1 MKPILL
7 IAPHLQIMNAAN
19 ELLKSDKITD
29 VEIVHRLLE
38 DSLSVSRTAAKEGVE
53 AIISRGGTAKILESS
68 DLNIPII
75 EIPVSPYEL
84 INSIH
89 SAKQFGRNILILG
102 FKSIIEGVEA
112 LGPMLDLNIRAHLI
126 KNVHDGQLILE
137 KTLRAGIKVD
147 VLLGGTSAELLA
159 QEYEI
164 PTVPLLTSPLTIESS
179 IKEARR
185 LIAAMRREKEK
196 TEQMQAIL
204 NNISEG
210 IIAIDQ
216 QKNVTIFNDAAIN
229 ITGIIDSD
237 ISGKA
242 IDQIIPGTKLVA
254 VMESS
259 IPELGRLQKIGKSTV
274 LTNRVPVIVKDRT
287 VGAVATF
294 EDVTKI
300 QEYEQLI
307 RGKLREKGH
316 VARYCLEDIKG
327 NSPALLLAKSDA
339 QKFSAVDGTVLIEG
353 ESGTGKEMFA
363 QGLHQLSSRKHGPFV
378 AVNCAAISHSLL
390 ESELFGYEQGAY
402 TGARKEGKHGL
413 FVEANRGT
421 IFLDEVSEI
430 DPDVQARLLRVL
442 QEREV
447 RPLGSNKVIPV
458 DVRIVAATN
467 KTLAH
472 EVRNGSFRADLFYR
486 LNILK
491 LKVPPLRERGQD
503 CEELIQHFFQ
513 ENSNKFS
520 KNLDFEKNAIR
531 HLLKYHWPGNIRELE
546 NIIERLIVLADDVV
560 TESNVVR
567 CLEDMSEVSSL
578 QGLDIEQIKHEH
590 ILKVLTECGGNKTR
604 ASQRLGISR
613 THLWR
618 ILKAQT

>member
-1 MKPILL
+1 MKSILL
-7 IAPHLQIMNAAN
+7 IAPHRQIINAAS
-19 ELLKSDKITD
+19 ELLKSDAYTD
-29 VEIVHRLLE
+29 VEVVQGLLD
-38 DSLSVSRTAAKEGVE
+38 DSPAIARKWANEGID

-68 DLNIPII
+68 DLNIPVV

-102 FKSIIEGVEA
+102 FESIIAGAEA
-112 LGPMLDLNIRAHLI
+112 LGPMLGLNIRTRLI
-126 KNVHDGQLILE
+126 KNAHDGKLILE
-137 KTLRAGIKVD
+137 ETLRGGIQVD
-147 VLLGGTSAELLA
+147 VLLGGTAAELLA
-159 QEYEI
+159 KEYEI
-164 PTVPLLTSPLTIESS
+164 PTVPLITSALTIESS

-216 QKNVTIFNDAAIN
+216 QEHVTIFNDAAIT
-229 ITGIIDSD
+229 ITGIFNTEIH
-237 ISGKA
+237 GKA
-242 IDQIIPGTKLVA
+242 IDQVIPDTKLVS
-254 VMESS
+254 VMKNSTS
-259 IPELGRLQKIGKSTV
+259 ELGRLQKIGKSTV

-316 VARYCLEDIKG
+316 VARYSLEAIKG

-339 QKFSAVDGTVLIEG
+339 QKFSAVDSTVLIEG

-363 QGLHQLSSRKHGPFV
+363 QGLHQLSARKHGPFV
-378 AVNCAAISHSLL
+378 AVNCASISHSLL

-430 DPDVQARLLRVL
+430 DLDVQARLLRVL

-503 CEELIQHFFQ
+503 CEDLIQHFFQ

-520 KNLDFEKNAIR
+520 KKLDFEKSAKR

-546 NIIERLIVLADDVV
+546 NIIERLVVLADNIINEGD
-560 TESNVVR
+560 VVR
-567 CLEDMSEVSSL
+567 CLEDMTEASSL
-578 QGLDIEQIKHEH
+578 QGLDIGQIKNEH
-590 ILKVLTECGGNKTR
+590 ILKVLAECGGNKTL